1 MPATAKRILIVED
14 DDDLRTLFHLAL
26 TLEGFDV
33 DDASTGW
40 DALRLFEND
49 PPDLVVLDL
58 ALPGLDGFAVQQEI
72 AAQQTGTQIPIVVVT
87 SSPREL
93 SSLDVACVL
102 RKPISP
108 DELVRTV
115 RRCLA
120 SPTGTAGA

>member
-1 MPATAKRILIVED
+1 VPATAKRILIVED

-72 AAQQTGTQIPIVVVT
+72 AAQQTGTRIPIVVVT

-120 SPTGTAGA
+120 NPTGTAGA